1 MFVKKRIDLKI
12 NRLVANS
19 NFIRTIMME
28 NDIFDEIIG
37 FLSEEGEISRYADID
52 GDLLEKFNSCKSP
65 GAAALSK
72 SKPMIRESDVPSDS
86 AGKKSDTVTYAES
99 SSKSHGDKR
108 KELEDLAG
116 QVTGCRNCRL
126 HLDRKNT
133 VFGSGNPDAKLMFI
147 GEGPGADED
156 EQGLPFVGLAGQL
169 LTKMITA
176 IQFDRQDVY
185 IANIV
190 KCRSPGNRNPFDDE
204 ATQCLGYLQ
213 KQIEIIR
220 PEVLVLLGAVPL
232 KFLVGKTGITR
243 IHGNWLEYKGIR
255 TIPTFH
261 PAYLLRNPSVKKDAW
276 DDLQKVMQAFGKVYR
291 KSP

>member
-1 MFVKKRIDLKI
+1 
-12 NRLVANS
+12 
-19 NFIRTIMME
+19 MMK

-72 SKPMIRESDVPSDS
+72 GKPMIRESDVPPDS
-86 AGKKSDTVTYAES
+86 IGKKPDAVTYAES
-99 SSKSHGDKR
+99 SAKPHGDKR
-108 KELEDLAG
+108 KELEDLAR
-116 QVTGCRNCRL
+116 QVAGCRNCRL

-169 LTKMITA
+169 LTKMINA
-176 IQFDRQDVY
+176 MQFDRQDVY

-190 KCRSPGNRNPFDDE
+190 KCRPPGNRNPFDDE

-213 KQIEIIR
+213 RQVEIIR

-243 IHGNWLEYKGIR
+243 THGNWLEYEGIR
-255 TIPTFH
+255 TMPTFH

-276 DDLQKVMQAFGKVYR
+276 DDLQKVMQAFGKVYSR